1 MALGLMLL
9 AGAAQAACRDDLAEL
24 RWPGGQ
30 AQFRVEVADD
40 PGERA
45 QGLMRRESLA
55 SSAGMLFVYERTQ
68 MASFWMQNTLIPL
81 DMVFVSEAGQVV
93 KVHANAVPG
102 DETPIP
108 SGEPVRYVLEING
121 GLAARIGI
129 APGAELRHPAV
140 TPDLAVWPCD

>member
-1 MALGLMLL
+1 MALGMMLL
-9 AGAAQAACRDDLAEL
+9 AGAALADCRDDLVEL
-24 RWPGGQ
+24 RWSTGQ

-45 QGLMRRESLA
+45 QGLMRREHLA
-55 SSAGMLFVYERTQ
+55 SSAGMLFVYERPQ
-68 MASFWMQNTLIPL
+68 MASFWMQNTLVPL
-81 DMVFVSEAGQVV
+81 DMVFVNEAGQVV
-93 KVHANAVPG
+93 KVHPNAVPG

-140 TPDLAVWPCD
+140 TPDMAVWPCD